1 MLNLILLI
9 VFLVIGFIAITYCIY
24 CCSCKSG
31 WSNLRRRIVYRQLA
45 RDEEQISEEREASRA
60 QIRDS
65 LAPVVGVIA
74 IICFIYCCSCKPAWA
89 KARKRLVRGQAA
101 REEEQLDVERE
112 ANRAQLRDS
121 LVANKQTRDD
131 VRQKYQLP

>member
-1 MLNLILLI
+1 MKTDDSI
-9 VFLVIGFIAITYCIY
+9 VI
-24 CCSCKSG
+24 
-31 WSNLRRRIVYRQLA
+31 
-45 RDEEQISEEREASRA
+45 
-60 QIRDS
+60 
-65 LAPVVGVIA
+65 VGVIA
-74 IICFIYCCSCKPAWA
+74 IICVIYCCSCKPAWA
-89 KARKRLVRGQAA
+89 KARKRIVRGQAA